1 MNSSDHGLYGT
12 LWKLGEISGCHQRA
26 DRSFFLH
33 GKQFP
38 VCARCTGAA
47 LGQLAGALV
56 FPWYRMPVWLC
67 LLLCGV
73 MFGDWLLQRLSLRES
88 TNLRRFL
95 TGICCGGALLQLY
108 FRFLSAFFE
117 LIV

>member
-1 MNSSDHGLYGT
+1 MSSSDRGLYPV
-12 LWKLGEISGCHQRA
+12 LWRMGELSGCHQRP

-47 LGQLAGALV
+47 LGQLAGALI
-56 FPWYRMPVWLC
+56 FSWYRMPVWLC
-67 LLLCGV
+67 LLLCGL
-73 MFGDWLLQRLSLRES
+73 MFGDWLLQRLSVRES

-95 TGICCGGALLQLY
+95 TGIGCGCALIQLY
-108 FRFLSAFFE
+108 FRLL
-117 LIV
+117 LIIIGLIM